1 MLKKL
6 TDRVYYMEHKE
17 SGDRPTL
24 GLVIGDK
31 YSLIIDGGNSK
42 SHAESFLK
50 EAKKI
55 ATSEIKYLVITHWH
69 WDHIVGANYMN
80 LINIVNGV
88 TNEKLDS
95 LRDLKWTNSALEERV
110 KNGQEIEFCLEHIK
124 IEHPNDDREILI
136 PTGDIIYDEFLKI
149 DLGGV
154 KVFVEH
160 ISSDHSNDN
169 SIVLIEESNKTTA
182 FVGDSLYLDM
192 YNGAWSYSKDKF
204 IPLLIELE
212 CYEADYYVPSHHG
225 LYTKES
231 FYEYVNHMKLLSN
244 IVSDKLAIEDC
255 IKEFKKVF
263 NKEPNEDDVYDM
275 NCFIEGNKKELTII

>member
-31 YSLIIDGGNSK
+31 YSLVIDGGNSK

-88 TNEKLDS
+88 TNEKLNT

-124 IEHPNDDREILI
+124 IEHPSDDREILI
-136 PTGDIIYDEFLKI
+136 PTCDIIYDEFLKI

-169 SIVLIEESNKTTA
+169 SIVLIEEQNKTTA